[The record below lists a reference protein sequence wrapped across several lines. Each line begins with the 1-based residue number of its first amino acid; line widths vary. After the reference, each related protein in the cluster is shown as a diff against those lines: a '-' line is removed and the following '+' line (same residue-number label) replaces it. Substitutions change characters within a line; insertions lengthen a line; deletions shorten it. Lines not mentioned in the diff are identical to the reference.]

1 MAAPN
6 TSLHK
11 RKAKG
16 WKRAIVAFGACFCI
30 ALAVLMACVPDG
42 ETFFRHTGKWIL
54 ALMMSLGGFWLA
66 AIAIRGDPTQVDKTL
81 DEMSSGL

>member
-1 MAAPN
+1 MSIRN
-6 TSLHK
+6 

-16 WKRAIVAFGACFCI
+16 WKRAVVAFGAI
-30 ALAVLMACVPDG
+30 ACLAMAVLMAFVPDG

-54 ALMMSLGGFWLA
+54 SLLMGLGGLWLA
-66 AIAIRGDPTQVDKTL
+66 TIAIRGDARQIDKTL